1 MTSRAWEGL
10 RATASAQL
18 SARGWRPAR
27 GTPLREGYLRPDFG
41 VDDEAAIKAAV
52 RRVRGNT
59 MTSFERLAT
68 LWQQV
73 RYLDRYGIDGAL
85 VECGTWRGG
94 SVGMMA
100 LAHLAAC
107 PTADRRLHL
116 FDSFEGLPEP
126 TAKDGTKAAQYASG
140 RTTGALERI
149 DACTAPLEENRALLE
164 GAIGYPSE
172 LLTYHQ
178 GWFQETVPVAA
189 PSLGPIAL
197 LRLDGDWYESTVV
210 CLEHLYPLVPPGG
223 VVVIDDYGHWEG
235 ARRAVDEFIAET
247 AEPILLSHIDY
258 TGRFWVRQSPAVDP
272 EAKRQIS

>member
-1 MTSRAWEGL
+1 MAGMASRMMDRL
-10 RATASAQL
+10 RAAAAEQL
-18 SARGWRPAR
+18 GGLGWRPGRA
-27 GTPLREGYLRPDFG
+27 TPLRDGYLRAEFG
-41 VDDEAAIKAAV
+41 VDEETAIKAAV

-73 RYLDRYGIDGAL
+73 RYLDRYGIAGAL

-100 LAHLAAC
+100 LAHLATE
-107 PTADRRLHL
+107 PTPRRSIHL

-126 TAKDGTKAAQYASG
+126 TAKDGAKAARYAGG
-140 RTTGALERI
+140 RVTGALDTI
-149 DACTAPLEENRALLE
+149 DACTAPLEDNRALLE
-164 GAIGYPSE
+164 GDIGYPTE
-172 LLTYHQ
+172 LLTYHP
-178 GWFQETVPVAA
+178 GWFQATVPAAA

-210 CLEHLYPLVPPGG
+210 CLRHLYPLVPPGG

-235 ARRAVDEFIAET
+235 ARQAVDEYFA
-247 AEPILLSHIDY
+247 AHGSPLLLHRIDY
-258 TGRFWVRQSPAVDP
+258 TARIAV
-272 EAKRQIS
+272 KH

>member
-1 MTSRAWEGL
+1 MAAMASRVWDRL
-10 RATASAQL
+10 RAASAEQFGG
-18 SARGWRPAR
+18 RGWRPGRA
-27 GTPLREGYLRPDFG
+27 TPLREGYLRAEFG

-73 RYLDRYGIDGAL
+73 RYLDRYGIGGAL

-100 LAHLAAC
+100 LAHLATDPSAS
-107 PTADRRLHL
+107 RRIHL

-126 TAKDGTKAAQYASG
+126 TAKDGTKAARYARG
-140 RTTGALERI
+140 RATGALDTI
-149 DACTAPLEENRALLE
+149 DACTAPLEDNRALLE
-164 GAIGYPSE
+164 GSIGYPNE

-178 GWFQETVPVAA
+178 GWFQQTVPAAA

-210 CLEHLYPLVPPGG
+210 CLQQLYVLVPPGG

-235 ARRAVDEFIAET
+235 ARRAVDEFVA
-247 AEPILLSHIDY
+247 AVHEPILLSHIDY
-258 TGRFWVRQSPAVDP
+258 TGRYWVRQAPAGTV
-272 EAKRQIS
+272 

>member
-1 MTSRAWEGL
+1 MLDRV
-10 RATASAQL
+10 RTAAGERL
-18 SARGWRPAR
+18 GGRGWRPAR
-27 GTPLREGYLRPDFG
+27 ATPLRDGFLRAEFG
-41 VDDEAAIKAAV
+41 IDEEVEIKAAV

-73 RYLDRYGIDGAL
+73 RYLDRYAIGGAL

-100 LAHLAAC
+100 LAHLASE
-107 PTADRRLHL
+107 PTPSRQIHL

-126 TAKDGTKAAQYASG
+126 TAKDGTKAARYAGG
-140 RTTGALERI
+140 RVTGALDTI
-149 DACTAPLEENRALLE
+149 DACVAPLVDNRALLE
-164 GAIGYPSE
+164 GSIGYPTE

-178 GWFQETVPVAA
+178 GWFQETVPAAA

-210 CLEHLYPLVPPGG
+210 CLEHLYPFVPPGG

-235 ARRAVDEFIAET
+235 ARRAVDEFVAGLH
-247 AEPILLSHIDY
+247 EPVLLGHIDH
-258 TGRFWVRQSPAVDP
+258 TGRYWVRQVSAGG
-272 EAKRQIS
+272 A